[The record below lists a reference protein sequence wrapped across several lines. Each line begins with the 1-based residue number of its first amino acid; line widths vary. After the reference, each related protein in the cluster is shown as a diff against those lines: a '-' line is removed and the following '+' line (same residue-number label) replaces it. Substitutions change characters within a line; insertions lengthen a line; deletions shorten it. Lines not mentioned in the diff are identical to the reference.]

1 MSDSDIRASKPS
13 SLRAAA
19 QHISDAVDGYE
30 SDLYTINSEI
40 QSKPELCFK
49 EFHAHDVI
57 VAFLEKCGLA
67 VTKRAFGL
75 ETSFLAEYGEGGRV
89 VTFCAEYD
97 ALPEIGHGCGHNL
110 IAASSIAAFLGAV
123 AAVKQSSA
131 PGRVQLLGCP
141 AEEGELI
148 EAGAFANVDAALMI
162 HPTPPVD
169 HSTPDIAGISY
180 GTCLA
185 ACGMNAAFIGKPAH
199 AAAMPWAGVNALDAA
214 TLSYTAIGL
223 LRQHIKPSD
232 RINIIMPEGG
242 TAHNVIPEKSLIRCN
257 VRSENASQMYSLK
270 ERVENC
276 FKGAATATGC
286 TLNLT
291 EISDQMKP
299 FVQSSPTQC
308 KSRAE
313 NSCATWRKRELSSFS
328 TDMGKEPLLATI
340 TDIHTKSIIPGNV
353 SYEVPSFHGNFCIS
367 TALGVGLHTEEFRDA
382 AKTHESHKRAMGVGK
397 GMAAAG
403 LRVLLDDEFASLVK
417 RNFEADKKTR

>member
-1 MSDSDIRASKPS
+1 MR
-13 SLRAAA
+13 
-19 QHISDAVDGYE
+19 
-30 SDLYTINSEI
+30 
-40 QSKPELCFK
+40 KPELCFK

-141 AEEGELI
+141 AEEGGGGKLKLI

-291 EISDQMKP
+291 EVMAPYTDIRPNEALCAEFSDSMQEQGRK
-299 FVQSSPTQC
+299 FLC
-308 KSRAE
+308 NLE
-313 NSCATWRKRELSSFS
+313 KRELSSFS